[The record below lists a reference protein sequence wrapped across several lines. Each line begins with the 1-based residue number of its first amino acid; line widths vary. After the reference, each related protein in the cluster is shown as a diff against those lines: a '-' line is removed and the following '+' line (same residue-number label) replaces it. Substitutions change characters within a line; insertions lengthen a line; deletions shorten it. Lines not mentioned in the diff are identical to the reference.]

1 MIMDNKELEK
11 YLIEISKTPLLSTDE
26 EMELLKAVQ
35 QKGTGCDE
43 MTKLTKHN
51 ERFVLSIARQYQHK
65 GLTLEEL
72 LVAGRAGFAKAAVKF
87 NLNSDFKFIAYAV
100 WWIRSEILI
109 AIGSPDVDVIN
120 PIHDPAILQELCYN
134 GSKSAAL
141 KLGQLY
147 DKGDEENGIFR
158 NPVKA
163 RRYFK
168 LAGKKYEYEPEEEDP
183 HEADYFLRGSAEE
196 LAAVKALVDELT
208 QKYGDAFNEFGL
220 YIPMNILMNTL
231 VGSRY
236 YDGNLLSMNTDNPE
250 CIVLHAEANKME
262 PLLYALRQAFPNL
275 EIEMKETKLR

>member
-1 MIMDNKELEK
+1 MDNKDLEK
-11 YLIEISKTPLLSTDE
+11 YLIEISKTPLLSIE
-26 EMELLKAVQ
+26 EEIELAKAVQ
-35 QKGTGCDE
+35 QKGADCDE
-43 MTKLTKHN
+43 MKKLIKYN
-51 ERFVLSIARQYQHK
+51 ERFVVSVARQYQNR
-65 GLTLEEL
+65 GLSFEEL
-72 LVAGRAGFAKAAVKF
+72 IKAGREGLAKAALKYDA
-87 NLNSDFKFIAYAV
+87 SRGFKFIAYAV
-100 WWIRSEILI
+100 WWIRREILV
-109 AIGSPDVDVIN
+109 AIESPDVDVIN
-120 PIHDPAILQELCYN
+120 PIQDPAILQELCYN

-236 YDGNLLSMNTDNPE
+236 YDGNLLTMNTDDPE

>member
-1 MIMDNKELEK
+1 MGKDLEK
-11 YLIEISKTPLLSTDE
+11 YLIEISKTPLLSIE
-26 EMELLKAVQ
+26 EEIELAKAVQ
-35 QKGTGCDE
+35 QKGADCDE
-43 MTKLTKHN
+43 MKKLIKYN
-51 ERFVLSIARQYQHK
+51 ERFVVSVARQYQNR
-65 GLTLEEL
+65 GLSFEEL
-72 LVAGRAGFAKAAVKF
+72 IKAGREGLAKAALKYDA
-87 NLNSDFKFIAYAV
+87 SRGFKFIAYAV
-100 WWIRSEILI
+100 WWIRREILV
-109 AIGSPDVDVIN
+109 AIESPDVDVIN
-120 PIHDPAILQELCYN
+120 PIQDPAILQELCYN

-236 YDGNLLSMNTDNPE
+236 YDGNLLTMNTDDPE
-250 CIVLHAEANKME
+250 CIVLHAEANTME

-275 EIEMKETKLR
+275 KIEMKETKLR

>member
-1 MIMDNKELEK
+1 MGKDLEK
-11 YLIEISKTPLLSTDE
+11 YLIEISKTPLLSIE
-26 EMELLKAVQ
+26 EEIELAKAVQ
-35 QKGTGCDE
+35 QKGADCDE
-43 MTKLTKHN
+43 MKKLIKYN
-51 ERFVLSIARQYQHK
+51 ERFVVSVARQYQNR
-65 GLTLEEL
+65 GLSFEEL
-72 LVAGRAGFAKAAVKF
+72 IKAGREGLAKAALKYDA
-87 NLNSDFKFIAYAV
+87 SRGFKFIAYAV
-100 WWIRSEILI
+100 WWIRREILV
-109 AIGSPDVDVIN
+109 AIESPDVDVIN
-120 PIHDPAILQELCYN
+120 PIQDPAILQELCYN

-220 YIPMNILMNTL
+220 YIPMNILMKTL

-236 YDGNLLSMNTDNPE
+236 YDGNLLTMNTDDPE
-250 CIVLHAEANKME
+250 CIVLHAEANTME
-262 PLLYALRQAFPNL
+262 PLLYALRKAFPNL

>member
-1 MIMDNKELEK
+1 MDNKDLEK
-11 YLIEISKTPLLSTDE
+11 YLIEIGKTPLLSIE
-26 EMELLKAVQ
+26 EEIELAKAVQ
-35 QKGTGCDE
+35 QKGADCDE
-43 MTKLTKHN
+43 MKKLTKHN
-51 ERFVLSIARQYQHK
+51 ERFVVSVARQYQNK
-65 GLTLEEL
+65 GLSLEEL
-72 LVAGRAGFAKAAVKF
+72 LKAGRAGLEKAALKF
-87 NLNSDFKFIAYAV
+87 DATRGFKFVAFAV
-100 WWIRSEILI
+100 WWVRREILI

-120 PIHDPAILQELCYN
+120 PIQNPAILQELCNN

-141 KLGQLY
+141 KLGQMY

-168 LAGKKYEYEPEEEDP
+168 LAGKKYEYEPEEENP

-196 LAAVKALVDELT
+196 LAAVKTLVDELT

-220 YIPMNILMNTL
+220 YIPMNILMKTL

-236 YDGNLLSMNTDNPE
+236 YDGNLLTMNTDDPE
-250 CIVLHAEANKME
+250 CIVLHAEANTME